1 MRSKNRLPED
11 CALHHS
17 LQQQLSDCAA
27 YDRFAFKKKMPK
39 KGGIV
44 RRGWQ
49 VACVCLL
56 GIFIPA
62 LITSLGYSLT
72 DALGPGPGFFPFWL
86 SLIGIA
92 LTSGMLVQLVGG
104 RIFADAAVEIL
115 PDRQVALQGGAVLVA
130 LTVAA
135 ALLEP
140 LGFRLTMLPF
150 IAGLLLALGAR
161 SLLAIALTAGAG
173 SFGVF
178 HVFYYW
184 LKVPLPIGVFGI

>member
-1 MRSKNRLPED
+1 M
-11 CALHHS
+11 
-17 LQQQLSDCAA
+17 
-27 YDRFAFKKKMPK
+27 
-39 KGGIV
+39 

-49 VACVCLL
+49 VACICLL

-92 LTSGMLVQLVGG
+92 LTGAMLVQLARG
-104 RIFADAAVEIL
+104 RVFADAAVEIL
-115 PDRQVALQGGAVLVA
+115 PDRQAALQAGAVLVA
-130 LTVAA
+130 LTVAGV
-135 ALLEP
+135 LLEP

-150 IAGLLLALGAR
+150 IAGLLIVLGAR
-161 SLLAIALTAGAG
+161 SLIAIALTAIAG
-173 SFGVF
+173 SFGLF

-184 LKVPLPIGVFGI
+184 LKVPLPIGALGI

>member
-1 MRSKNRLPED
+1 M
-11 CALHHS
+11 
-17 LQQQLSDCAA
+17 
-27 YDRFAFKKKMPK
+27 
-39 KGGIV
+39 

-92 LTSGMLVQLVGG
+92 LTGTMLVQLARG
-104 RIFADAAVEIL
+104 RVFANAAAQLL
-115 PDRQVALQGGAVLVA
+115 PDRQAALQAGAVLVA
-130 LTVAA
+130 LTVAG

-150 IAGLLLALGAR
+150 IAGLLIVLGAR
-161 SLLAIALTAGAG
+161 SLIAIALTAIAG

-184 LKVPLPIGVFGI
+184 LKVPLPIGALGI

>member
-1 MRSKNRLPED
+1 
-11 CALHHS
+11 
-17 LQQQLSDCAA
+17 
-27 YDRFAFKKKMPK
+27 
-39 KGGIV
+39 V

-49 VACVCLL
+49 VACICLL

-92 LTSGMLVQLVGG
+92 LTGAMLAQLARG
-104 RIFADAAVEIL
+104 RIFADAAAEIL
-115 PDRQVALQGGAVLVA
+115 PDRQAAMQAGGVLVA

-150 IAGLLLALGAR
+150 IAGLLLALGTR
-161 SLLAIALTAGAG
+161 SLLAIALTAVVG

-184 LKVPLPIGVFGI
+184 LKVPLPIGALGI

>member
-1 MRSKNRLPED
+1 M
-11 CALHHS
+11 
-17 LQQQLSDCAA
+17 
-27 YDRFAFKKKMPK
+27 
-39 KGGIV
+39 

-49 VACVCLL
+49 VACICLL
-56 GIFIPA
+56 GIFVLA

-86 SLIGIA
+86 SVIGIT
-92 LTSGMLVQLVGG
+92 LTGAMLVQLARG
-104 RIFADAAVEIL
+104 RVFADAAAEIL
-115 PDRQVALQGGAVLVA
+115 PDRQAALQAGAVLVA

-135 ALLEP
+135 ALLEL

-150 IAGLLLALGAR
+150 IAGLLLVLGAR
-161 SLLAIALTAGAG
+161 SLIAIALTAIAG

-184 LKVPLPIGVFGI
+184 LKVPLPIGVLGI

>member
-1 MRSKNRLPED
+1 M
-11 CALHHS
+11 
-17 LQQQLSDCAA
+17 
-27 YDRFAFKKKMPK
+27 
-39 KGGIV
+39 

-49 VACVCLL
+49 VACICLL

-62 LITSLGYSLT
+62 LVISLGYSLT

-92 LTSGMLVQLVGG
+92 LTGAMLVQLARGN
-104 RIFADAAVEIL
+104 IFADAAVEIL
-115 PDRQVALQGGAVLVA
+115 PNRQAALQAGAVLVA
-130 LTVAA
+130 LVVAA

-150 IAGLLLALGAR
+150 IAGLLLVLGAR
-161 SLLAIALTAGAG
+161 SLIAIALTAVAG

-184 LKVPLPIGVFGI
+184 LKVPLPIGALGI

>member
-1 MRSKNRLPED
+1 M
-11 CALHHS
+11 
-17 LQQQLSDCAA
+17 
-27 YDRFAFKKKMPK
+27 
-39 KGGIV
+39 

-49 VACVCLL
+49 VACICLL
-56 GIFIPA
+56 GIFVPA

-86 SLIGIA
+86 SLIGVA
-92 LTSGMLVQLVGG
+92 LTGVILVQLARGS
-104 RIFADAAVEIL
+104 ISADAAVEFL
-115 PDRQVALQGGAVLVA
+115 PDRQAAFQVGAVLVA
-130 LTVAA
+130 LIVTA

-150 IAGLLLALGAR
+150 IAGLLLVLGAR
-161 SLLAIALTAGAG
+161 SLIAITLTAVAG

-184 LKVPLPIGVFGI
+184 LKVPLPIGALGI

>member
-1 MRSKNRLPED
+1 
-11 CALHHS
+11 
-17 LQQQLSDCAA
+17 
-27 YDRFAFKKKMPK
+27 
-39 KGGIV
+39 V

-56 GIFIPA
+56 GIFVSA

-86 SLIGIA
+86 SMIGMA
-92 LTSGMLVQLVGG
+92 LTSGLLVQLVGG
-104 RIFADAAVEIL
+104 RIFADPAVEIL
-115 PDRQVALQGGAVLVA
+115 PSRQVALQGGSVLIA

-135 ALLEP
+135 AVLEP
-140 LGFRLTMLPF
+140 LGFRLTMLLF

-161 SLLAIALTAGAG
+161 SLLAIALTAVAG

-184 LKVPLPIGVFGI
+184 LKVPLPIGALGI

>member
-1 MRSKNRLPED
+1 M
-11 CALHHS
+11 
-17 LQQQLSDCAA
+17 
-27 YDRFAFKKKMPK
+27 
-39 KGGIV
+39 

-56 GIFIPA
+56 GVFVPA

-86 SLIGIA
+86 SLLGIV
-92 LTSGMLVQLVGG
+92 LTGTMLVQLARGKIVS
-104 RIFADAAVEIL
+104 DATANIL
-115 PDRQVALQGGAVLVA
+115 PDRQAAMQAGAVLVA

-150 IAGLLLALGAR
+150 IAGLLLVLGAR
-161 SLLAIALTAGAG
+161 SMVAIALTAVAG

-184 LKVPLPIGVFGI
+184 LKVPLPIGALGI

>member
-1 MRSKNRLPED
+1 MLASSKEEKSKNKR
-11 CALHHS
+11 H
-17 LQQQLSDCAA
+17 
-27 YDRFAFKKKMPK
+27 
-39 KGGIV
+39 KGGTV

-49 VACVCLL
+49 VACICLL
-56 GIFIPA
+56 GVFIPA

-86 SLIGIA
+86 SMIGIV
-92 LTSGMLVQLVGG
+92 LTGAILVQLARGTL
-104 RIFADAAVEIL
+104 FADAAEPIL
-115 PDRQVALQGGAVLVA
+115 PDREAALQAVAVLIA
-130 LTVAA
+130 LALAA

-161 SLLAIALTAGAG
+161 SPVAVGLTAIAG

-184 LKVPLPIGVFGI
+184 LKVPLPIGALGM

>member
-1 MRSKNRLPED
+1 MLACQKRCQKVP
-11 CALHHS
+11 
-17 LQQQLSDCAA
+17 
-27 YDRFAFKKKMPK
+27 
-39 KGGIV
+39 KGGTV

-49 VACVCLL
+49 VACICLL
-56 GIFIPA
+56 GILIPA

-86 SLIGIA
+86 SLIGIV
-92 LTSGMLVQLVGG
+92 LTGAMLVQLARGK
-104 RIFADAAVEIL
+104 ISADTAIGFL
-115 PDRQVALQGGAVLVA
+115 PDRQAALQAGAVLVA

-150 IAGLLLALGAR
+150 VAGLLLALGAR
-161 SLLAIALTAGAG
+161 SVIAVALTAIAG

-178 HVFYYW
+178 HVFFYW
-184 LKVPLPIGVFGI
+184 LKVPLPIGVLGI

>member
-1 MRSKNRLPED
+1 
-11 CALHHS
+11 
-17 LQQQLSDCAA
+17 
-27 YDRFAFKKKMPK
+27 
-39 KGGIV
+39 V

-92 LTSGMLVQLVGG
+92 LTGTMLVQLARG
-104 RIFADAAVEIL
+104 RVFADAAAELL
-115 PDRQVALQGGAVLVA
+115 PDRQAALQAGAVLVA
-130 LTVAA
+130 LTVAG

-150 IAGLLLALGAR
+150 IAGLLIVLGAR
-161 SLLAIALTAGAG
+161 SLIAIALTAIAG

-184 LKVPLPIGVFGI
+184 LKVPLPIGALGI

>member
-1 MRSKNRLPED
+1 
-11 CALHHS
+11 
-17 LQQQLSDCAA
+17 
-27 YDRFAFKKKMPK
+27 
-39 KGGIV
+39 V

-49 VACVCLL
+49 VACIGLL

-86 SLIGIA
+86 SLIGIV
-92 LTSGMLVQLVGG
+92 LTGAILVQLARGTL
-104 RIFADAAVEIL
+104 FADTAAGVL
-115 PDRQVALQGGAVLVA
+115 PDQQAMLQAGAVLVA
-130 LTVAA
+130 LTAAA

-150 IAGLLLALGAR
+150 IGGLLIVLGAR
-161 SLLAIALTAGAG
+161 SLLAIAITAIAG

-184 LKVPLPIGVFGI
+184 LKVPLPIGALGI